1 MTQEG
6 TSTGRGRYRADVL
19 LCLLDALHFR
29 QVWDGRSLS
38 NHLLILHLQVYKLE
52 HEHVFG

>member
-1 MTQEG
+1 MQEG
-6 TSTGRGRYRADVL
+6 TSTGRGHYRADVL

-38 NHLLILHLQVYKLE
+38 NHLLILHLQV
-52 HEHVFG
+52 